1 MLGPAPGP
9 EPPVGFLSAAYAK
22 IWLGSFQGSILPLPP
37 PGNPAAGRCGNPS
50 WPSGGRVPSPAHSS
64 RVGRETLLRLQL
76 ENKRLCQQ
84 EAADRERQEELQR
97 HLEEANRARH
107 GLETQHR

>member
-1 MLGPAPGP
+1 M
-9 EPPVGFLSAAYAK
+9 
-22 IWLGSFQGSILPLPP
+22 
-37 PGNPAAGRCGNPS
+37 
-50 WPSGGRVPSPAHSS
+50 
-64 RVGRETLLRLQL
+64 LLRLQL
-76 ENKRLCQQ
+76 ENKRLRQQ

>member
-1 MLGPAPGP
+1 MLGPQYSYPKAGWVLCEAAFSPGFHLIVCLGRSP
-9 EPPVGFLSAAYAK
+9 THFPLFL
-22 IWLGSFQGSILPLPP
+22 
-37 PGNPAAGRCGNPS
+37 
-50 WPSGGRVPSPAHSS
+50 
-64 RVGRETLLRLQL
+64 RETLVRLQL

-107 GLETQHR
+107 GLEAQQR

>member
-1 MLGPAPGP
+1 MYSL
-9 EPPVGFLSAAYAK
+9 
-22 IWLGSFQGSILPLPP
+22 
-37 PGNPAAGRCGNPS
+37 
-50 WPSGGRVPSPAHSS
+50 RV
-64 RVGRETLLRLQL
+64 RRETLLQLQL

-107 GLETQHR
+107 RLETQHR